1 MSNSNNNEKTVQY
14 SLTAVTHPEDGL
26 VTSTLVVPAFASS
39 MSVLSLASFMG
50 FLEWAQQLSP
60 EQQSAVVQVAASGA
74 DVAMA
79 LRDFFQTALY
89 CAAFTAGVAGLN
101 HVLTRSVVQ
110 YRQVNA
116 AVTKAIDYAPNT
128 TLATTVVFGG
138 YGAVLVAINRPP
150 PPLSVFSV
158 LFISQWSVGTIVL
171 QSLTGRFLGHA
182 AAASWFGIDKLRQRQ
197 QQN

>member
-1 MSNSNNNEKTVQY
+1 VSNSNNNEKTVQY

-79 LRDFFQTALY
+79 LRATSFKQRSIAL
-89 CAAFTAGVAGLN
+89 
-101 HVLTRSVVQ
+101 RS
-110 YRQVNA
+110 R
-116 AVTKAIDYAPNT
+116 
-128 TLATTVVFGG
+128 LASPV
-138 YGAVLVAINRPP
+138 
-150 PPLSVFSV
+150 
-158 LFISQWSVGTIVL
+158 
-171 QSLTGRFLGHA
+171 
-182 AAASWFGIDKLRQRQ
+182 
-197 QQN
+197 